1 MRVSLY
7 SSITIGS
14 IKILNTMKKYLFFF
28 FVFQCAFISF
38 GQDGSDQQL
47 AQHYYNNGEFDKALI
62 YYEILFDQNPSKIN
76 FSRYVECLT
85 ETGEVKKAEKTFKK
99 QIGRERYNQEY
110 KILFAKFY
118 ESQGAEGKAT
128 DIYRDL
134 IDNLQPRSSN
144 VVNLYKA
151 FKAQNKPDLAF
162 ETLQKGRKLLKQSY
176 PLNYYF
182 ADYYGSVDE
191 QEKMIEE
198 YLDLLDVHRSYSTDV
213 QRVISQQI
221 DFSEEDSPEYEL
233 LKRSL
238 IQRSQK
244 NPGNTI
250 YAEMLTWLFIQRQNF
265 AAAFVHVKALDKRM
279 DARGQYV
286 FNLGKICVENSDFV
300 TAKKCFQYLMNG
312 DDELYAMRAQNALLN
327 VQFLKVT
334 TQRDFTTAELD
345 ETIVAYKD
353 ALKRVG
359 VSSSSLP
366 LVLELTHIQAFYGNN
381 ASEAIVTLTDALEI
395 PGISM
400 MQKSEVK
407 MQLADTHVLDGDIW
421 EAALLY
427 SQVDN
432 DYKFES
438 IGHEAKFKNARV
450 FYYDGEFDYAQSQL
464 DVLKQATTKL
474 IANDALNLSLMITDN
489 YGLDSNYIAMN
500 WFAKADLLIEQHR
513 YDQAFIYLD
522 SIVEEYPAHS
532 LGDEILMKKAH
543 AYQLRGEWSQ
553 ATKALDE
560 LLKYYPTDILA
571 DDALFQLGEIYENN
585 LLDPEKA
592 KGYYRQILFD
602 YKGSLY
608 TSEARKRFQKLRGEG
623 SLDGD
628 KSLN

>member
-1 MRVSLY
+1 
-7 SSITIGS
+7 
-14 IKILNTMKKYLFFF
+14 MKHFLLFFF
-28 FVFQCAFISF
+28 ALNFAFVSF

-47 AQHYYNNGEFDKALI
+47 AQHYYNNGEFDKALM
-62 YYEILFDQNPSKIN
+62 YYEKLFGENPSKIN

-85 ETGEVKKAEKTFKK
+85 ETGDVKKAEKTFKK
-99 QIGRERYNQEY
+99 QINNEPYNQEF

-118 ESQGAEGKAT
+118 ESQGEEGEAT

-134 IDNLQPRSSN
+134 IDNLQARTSD

-151 FKAQNKPDLAF
+151 FKSQNKPDLAF
-162 ETLQKGRKLLKQSY
+162 ETLQKGRKLLKKSY

-198 YLDLLDVHRSYSTDV
+198 YLDLLDVHNSYMQDV

-238 IQRSQK
+238 IERSQK
-244 NPGNTI
+244 NPSNTT

-265 AAAFVHVKALDKRM
+265 AAAFIHVKALDKRM
-279 DARGQYV
+279 DARGKYV
-286 FNLGKICVENSDFV
+286 YNLGNICVENKDFA
-300 TAKKCFQYLMNG
+300 TAKKCFEYLMEG
-312 DDELYAMRAQNALLN
+312 DDELFAMRAQNALLN
-327 VQFLKVT
+327 VRFLKVT

-345 ETIVAYKD
+345 ETVLAYKD
-353 ALKRVG
+353 ALKKVG
-359 VSSSSLP
+359 FSSSSLP
-366 LVLELTHIQAFYGNN
+366 LILELTHIQAFYGNN
-381 ASEAIVTLTDALEI
+381 ASEAITTLTDALEI

-407 MQLADTHVLDGDIW
+407 MQLADIHVLDGDIW

-500 WFAKADLLIEQHR
+500 WFAQADLLIEQHQ
-513 YDQAFIYLD
+513 YDRAFIYFD

-543 AYQLRGEWSQ
+543 AFQLRGEWSE
-553 ATKALDE
+553 AAKTLDE

-571 DDALFQLGEIYENN
+571 DDALFQLGEIYETN

-592 KGYYRQILFD
+592 TGYYRRILFEH
-602 YKGSLY
+602 KGSLY
-608 TSEARKRFQKLRGEG
+608 TAEARKRFQKLRGEG
-623 SLDGD
+623 GGSLLD
-628 KSLN
+628 